1 MIITINIAGFV
12 SVISGHEEVYHTPFS
27 KAEEYQFVNASDAE
41 MVTAEGLI
49 NMTAKFIGF
58 NNIKVILYGDGKKIL
73 GNDTLLVGVTLKDQ
87 KMPAI
92 FEKCLTALLVLLYIN
107 MGANIDLDVVKK
119 IVKQPIGPAIGLLS
133 QYICMPLISF
143 GLGLLAFPNEPL
155 FRLGLFTSGCAP
167 GGGLSNMWTHLLG
180 GSLDLSI
187 MMTFA
192 STAFALGTV
201 PLWLLT
207 LGKVIIKEANF
218 VIPYLNVFLGI
229 LIMVIPSI
237 IGIIIQLKFKRLT
250 KLMNILLTPLSVFNI
265 LFIVTFGVYANLYL
279 FSYMTVLA
287 VLAGFAQTIS
297 GLLIGYFI
305 AFICRRTRRER
316 IAIGIE
322 TAVQN
327 NNIAFL
333 ILKMS
338 LGKPQGDL
346 AVWKV
351 PEKDKSEEPED
362 ESKVKEE
369 KEKIENKDNNNKAR
383 EAEEKGIDNP
393 GLENTYL

>member
-1 MIITINIAGFV
+1 MSLTFLLKNESILFYNFHYFTMLHKCNRFSLQSSKNESISDKNCVVNFDVEEPFRVVEEDSVDIAWSTNVEGVRSVSVISEDEFV
-12 SVISGHEEVYHTPFS
+12 SVISGHEEVYHSPFS

-58 NNIKVILYGDGKKIL
+58 NKIKVILYGDGKKIL

-92 FEKCLTALLVLLYIN
+92 FEKCLTALLVLLVHQHGSQYRSWMI
-107 MGANIDLDVVKK
+107 VKK

-192 STAFALGTV
+192 STAFAL
-201 PLWLLT
+201 
-207 LGKVIIKEANF
+207 
-218 VIPYLNVFLGI
+218 
-229 LIMVIPSI
+229 
-237 IGIIIQLKFKRLT
+237 
-250 KLMNILLTPLSVFNI
+250 
-265 LFIVTFGVYANLYL
+265 
-279 FSYMTVLA
+279 
-287 VLAGFAQTIS
+287 
-297 GLLIGYFI
+297 
-305 AFICRRTRRER
+305 
-316 IAIGIE
+316 
-322 TAVQN
+322 
-327 NNIAFL
+327 
-333 ILKMS
+333 
-338 LGKPQGDL
+338 D
-346 AVWKV
+346 
-351 PEKDKSEEPED
+351 
-362 ESKVKEE
+362 
-369 KEKIENKDNNNKAR
+369 
-383 EAEEKGIDNP
+383 
-393 GLENTYL
+393 